1 MEPVGEEL
9 ERLARLQLSGD
20 ITEAEYEA
28 LKERILSG
36 LIEEDS
42 VGGTLHKHHS
52 QHVVLTLQL
61 ACRDITF
68 VCIRHFAGT
77 TFRRC

>member
-28 LKERILSG
+28 LTARILTEIAKSG
-36 LIEEDS
+36 TGHRDAAS
-42 VGGTLHKHHS
+42 N
-52 QHVVLTLQL
+52 Q
-61 ACRDITF
+61 AC
-68 VCIRHFAGT
+68 
-77 TFRRC
+77 